1 MRCPGWL
8 CTVRTWLIKPAF
20 WQVFHAAQAV
30 KWVILFPFG
39 MVLWRESVP
48 FLMYVSLDTA
58 LTGSL
63 AAYGSALGARKA
75 DPDDPF

>member
-1 MRCPGWL
+1 MRVPKWVGRCRAL
-8 CTVRTWLIKPAF
+8 LVKPAF
-20 WQVFHAAQAV
+20 WQVFHAVQAV
-30 KWVILFPFG
+30 KWVVIFTPGLLF
-39 MVLWRESVP
+39 WRNSVP

>member
-1 MRCPGWL
+1 VLRRIATNP
-8 CTVRTWLIKPAF
+8 RF
-20 WQVFHAAQAV
+20 WQWFHAINAA
-30 KWVILFPFG
+30 KWVLLFPFG
-39 MVLWRESVP
+39 MLLWRESVP

-75 DPDDPF
+75 DPDDPL